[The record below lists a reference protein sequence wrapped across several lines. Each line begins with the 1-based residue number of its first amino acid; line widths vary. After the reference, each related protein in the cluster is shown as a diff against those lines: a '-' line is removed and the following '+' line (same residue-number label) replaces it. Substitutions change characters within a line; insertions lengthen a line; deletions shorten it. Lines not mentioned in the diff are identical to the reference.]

1 MQREVFSLQIIKR
14 FDTFSGVLEKPTL
27 NPKESVELLLSQV
40 KLCNVLS
47 DECRFK
53 SLHPCMIGTPFTSFV
68 RLGVCINVAIPL
80 LAYAPSCPNQRVDAL
95 GARDDEAIIYSTDD
109 QFSPTDMGNL
119 INAAYRQ
126 IFFHAFKWDRE
137 IVLESQL
144 RNRQITVRDF
154 IRGLLLSKTFID
166 SFYNKNSNYRFV
178 EHCVQKVL
186 GRRVYSNAEKIA
198 WSAVV
203 MTKGVKGFVDELLN
217 SAEYIEN
224 FGENT
229 VPYQRRR
236 ILPSRAVGETP
247 FNITTPRYDAY
258 YRNQLGFPQPIW
270 QESVRNFRSYDRQP
284 KTGDPSLFLRMA
296 QSISPKAGKPN
307 TTSIYDI
314 DIDKKVPYRRR

>member
-1 MQREVFSLQIIKR
+1 M
-14 FDTFSGVLEKPTL
+14 
-27 NPKESVELLLSQV
+27 
-40 KLCNVLS
+40 
-47 DECRFK
+47 
-53 SLHPCMIGTPFTSFV
+53 
-68 RLGVCINVAIPL
+68 AIPL
-80 LAYAPSCPNQRVDAL
+80 LAYSPSCPNQRVDAL

-109 QFSPTDMGNL
+109 LYSPTDVGDL

-126 IFFHAFKWDRE
+126 IFFHAFRWDRE
-137 IVLESQL
+137 VALESQL

-186 GRRVYSNAEKIA
+186 GRRVYNEAEKIA

-203 MTKGVKGFVDELLN
+203 MTKGIKGFVDELLN
-217 SAEYIEN
+217 SQEYLEN

-236 ILPSRAVGETP
+236 ILPSRPIGEIP

-258 YRNQLGFPQPIW
+258 YRDQLGFPQPIW
-270 QESVRNFRSYDRQP
+270 QESVRNFRSYDKQP
-284 KTGDPSLFLRMA
+284 KVGDPSLFLNMA
-296 QSISPKAGKPN
+296 KSLAPKSGPSPAK
-307 TTSIYDI
+307 SVYDI
-314 DIDKKVPYRRR
+314 DIDKAVPYRSR